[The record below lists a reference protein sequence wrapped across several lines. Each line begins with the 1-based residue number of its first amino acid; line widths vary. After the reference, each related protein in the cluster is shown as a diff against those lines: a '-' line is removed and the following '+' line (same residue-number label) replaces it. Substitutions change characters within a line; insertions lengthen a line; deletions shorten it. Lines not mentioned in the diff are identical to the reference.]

1 MLRHLRACRRPC
13 RLQTALGGK
22 VQSRRDRRSGSD
34 LRVRCD
40 ALGVPVKDV
49 RYENYRHFGG
59 AIYLLALLCVFKNA
73 KAHSGLAF
81 GLRDAVDLHFKERL
95 AMSAALEIAALRL
108 VLNDVNRFPSAAF
121 DDRTFHC
128 GS

>member
-1 MLRHLRACRRPC
+1 MGQHENCVVRTDPVRRN
-13 RLQTALGGK
+13 AHY
-22 VQSRRDRRSGSD
+22 
-34 LRVRCD
+34 
-40 ALGVPVKDV
+40 A
-49 RYENYRHFGG
+49 NYRHFGG

-95 AMSAALEIAALRL
+95 AVSAALEIATLRF
-108 VLNDVNRFPSAAF
+108 VLYDVNRLAPAAF
-121 DDRTFHC
+121 DDRTFHS